1 MEKAIIKTFNGK
13 TPRWGDGCYFGE
25 NATLVGD
32 CSLGDDCSV
41 WFNAVLRADINSIRL
56 GDRCNVQDG
65 ACLHVAHG
73 DGAVVIGNDVS
84 IGHNATVHACT
95 IHDGALIG
103 MGSTVLDGAVVGEGA
118 IVAAGAVVLQH
129 TVIGPNEIW
138 GGVPAKFIKRAAPG
152 QALAYAQ
159 SYVEV
164 KEKY

>member
-13 TPRWGDGCYFGE
+13 TPRWGRGCYFSE

-41 WFNAVLRADINSIRL
+41 WFSAVLRAD
-56 GDRCNVQDG
+56 
-65 ACLHVAHG
+65 
-73 DGAVVIGNDVS
+73 NDVS

>member
-1 MEKAIIKTFNGK
+1 
-13 TPRWGDGCYFGE
+13 
-25 NATLVGD
+25 
-32 CSLGDDCSV
+32 
-41 WFNAVLRADINSIRL
+41 
-56 GDRCNVQDG
+56 
-65 ACLHVAHG
+65 
-73 DGAVVIGNDVS
+73 
-84 IGHNATVHACT
+84 
-95 IHDGALIG
+95 